1 MDSNLASSTKISL
14 IFCVFRWKFKQSEE
28 EKNANENEVKT
39 VEPQSSLL
47 WRISG
52 GVYNKAATVA
62 GGVGWIAGSAIS
74 TTCSA
79 VTTVGGYAITP
90 FKKEPKHKSD

>member
-1 MDSNLASSTKISL
+1 MKE
-14 IFCVFRWKFKQSEE
+14 KMESEE
-28 EKNANENEVKT
+28 EKNANENEAKIE
-39 VEPQSSLL
+39 EPQGNLL

-79 VTTVGGYAITP
+79 VSTVGGYAITP
-90 FKKEPKHKSD
+90 FRKEPKHKSD